1 MAESIKTVCPYCGVG
16 CGMILQVENGQVVKL
31 AGDKQHPTNFGRLCT
46 KGSSADKALRNSGR
60 MEKAYIRKQRQEE
73 RVASSMDSVITETAK
88 RFRQIIDR
96 DGPNAVSFYVS
107 GQMSIE
113 AQYLINKLAK
123 GFVGTNNIE
132 SNSRLCMA
140 SAGSGYKLSL
150 GADGPPGSYK
160 DFDHADV
167 FFVIGANMADCHPI
181 LFLRLMDRVKAGA
194 KLIVVDP
201 RRNATAD
208 KAHLFMQIKP
218 GTDLILLNGLLHLLW
233 KNNHLDHEFIQDYT
247 EGWEQMPAFLEDYP
261 PEYVAEKTGIDEAK
275 IRQAAQWMGE
285 AQEFMTCWTMGLNQ
299 STHGTWNTNAICN
312 LHLATGKICRLGS
325 GPFSLTG
332 QPNAMGGREMGY
344 MGPGLPGQR
353 SVLIEK
359 DRDFIEELWQV
370 PKGTLT
376 THLGKGTI
384 DMFEQMKAG
393 AIKACWIICTNPV
406 ATVANRS
413 IVIEGLEKAEL
424 VITQDAFLDTETN
437 KYADIMLPGALW
449 AEAEGVM
456 INSERNMT
464 LMQKAIDPPGEALPD
479 WQIISRIACEMGY
492 AHAFTYSS
500 ASDVFDGIC
509 RCSNPK
515 TGYDL
520 RGASHARLRET
531 PLQWPCPPLDTPQGA
546 DDRHPIR
553 YLNDG
558 VSQYLLEAE
567 ENKPKPRL
575 IFPTER
581 AKGVFF
587 ARPHLDPAEMPDTD
601 FPFVL
606 NTGRLQHQWHTM
618 TKTGKIA
625 MLNKLNSGPFIEIHP
640 EDAANLNIKDKQP
653 IEIRSR
659 RGKAVLPA
667 VITDRVLAGNCFAPF
682 HWNDFFG
689 EDLAINAVTN
699 DAIDPISQQPEFKI
713 CAVSLAP
720 VAATETLLFAD
731 ALNQQKPIPQDQST
745 PANSI
750 AIPEIAQGTEMSQI
764 NIFAQM
770 TGIETIS
777 TPPLNDAEKIYLT
790 GFMAALQNLPSQ
802 SGHLPTL
809 PPNAPI
815 SEQGKLWLNGLLAG
829 LYVRA
834 PLDYATS
841 NHATPALTSSDTSA
855 LSLPQSTEPAKPKVT
870 LIWASQT
877 GNSETL
883 AENFVQ
889 KIKHA
894 GYEVNFQEMS
904 NFSVDQL
911 EKTDHLLCISSTFGD
926 GDAPDNGQ
934 NFWNDLNSK
943 EIKLNHVKYSVL
955 ALGDPNYDQFCG
967 HGKRL
972 DEKLAALGA
981 NPILARSD
989 CDTDFEEKAE
999 QWLNSILAKLNSA
1012 STDTEQEAPPE
1023 VTLLWASQTGNS
1035 ETLAESFAEKIK
1047 QAGCQVNVQEM
1058 NSFSITE
1065 LNKTQ
1070 NLLCISSTFGDGD
1083 APDNGQNFW
1092 NDLSS
1097 KADIKLDHLNYS
1109 VLALGDPNYD
1119 QFCGHGKKL
1128 DQKLAE
1134 LGASRIFDRIDCAT
1148 DFQEKAEQ
1156 WLGTVLGKLA
1166 ESAKIKA
1173 KPSPLKPQK
1182 PDLTAPSKASPFQS
1196 RLLQNVRLNHEH
1208 SNKDIRLFAF
1218 DIEDSGISYE
1228 AGDALGV
1235 WAKNCPEL
1243 VNELLSVTKLDGDSP
1258 VSMVDLKGMTLR
1270 QALTERF
1277 EIAKPQLNALKLI
1290 ATKGAYQKLQ
1300 DLLDYPDKNELKKW
1314 LWGKQLV
1321 DVLYEFPVKLSVSGL
1336 ISILAKLQPRLYS
1349 IASSPKA
1356 YPTQIHLTVSAV
1368 RYDYQGNARKGVSS
1382 TFLAD
1387 RAEQGQIGIFVQKSA
1402 SFHPPADADIPLIMV
1417 GPGTGIA
1424 PFRGFLQERQ
1434 ALDQPSKNWLFFGE
1448 QKSTTDFYY
1457 QDELTK
1463 FQQDGVLTRLDLAF
1477 SRDQEQKIYVQDR
1490 MREHGA
1496 ELWQWLEQGAYFC
1509 ICGDASRMAKDVDA
1523 ALKEIIVQ
1531 HGNQSAEQASEY
1543 VASMSRDKRYLRDV
1557 Y

>member
-1 MAESIKTVCPYCGVG
+1 MTESIKTVCPYCGVG
-16 CGMILQVENGQVVKL
+16 CGMILHVENGQVVKL
-31 AGDKQHPTNFGRLCT
+31 SGNKEHPTNFGRLCT
-46 KGSSADKALRNSGR
+46 KGSSAHQALNQSGR
-60 MEKAYIRKQRQEE
+60 MEKAYIRKKRQDEC
-73 RVASSMDSVITETAK
+73 VASTSDSAITQTAQ
-88 RFRQIIDR
+88 RLRQIIDQN
-96 DGPNAVSFYVS
+96 GPNAVSFYVS

-113 AQYLINKLAK
+113 AQYLINKLSK
-123 GFVGTNNIE
+123 GFIGTNNIE

-150 GADGPPGSYK
+150 GADGPPGSYQ

-233 KNNHLDHEFIQDYT
+233 KNNHLDHEFIQEYT
-247 EGWEQMPAFLEDYP
+247 EGWEQMPDFLEAYSP
-261 PEYVAEKTGIDEAK
+261 RYVAEKTGIDEAK

-285 AQEFMTCWTMGLNQ
+285 AKEFMSCWTMGLNQ

-353 SVLIEK
+353 SVLVEK
-359 DRDFIEELWQV
+359 DRDFIEALWQI
-370 PKGTLT
+370 PKGTLNT
-376 THLGKGTI
+376 NLGKGTI
-384 DMFEQMKAG
+384 DLFERMKAG
-393 AIKACWIICTNPV
+393 EIKACWIICTNPV
-406 ATVANRS
+406 ATVANRQT
-413 IVIEGLEKAEL
+413 VIDGLKAAEL

-437 KYADIMLPGALW
+437 RYADIMLPAALW

-479 WQIISRIACEMGY
+479 WQIICRIACEMGY
-492 AHAFTYSS
+492 TNAFSYHS
-500 ASDVFDGIC
+500 ASEVFDEIC

-520 RGASHARLRET
+520 RGASYSRLRET
-531 PLQWPCPPLDTPQGA
+531 PLQWPCSPLDMPSGS

-558 VSQYLLEAE
+558 ISQTLFSLEE
-567 ENKPKPRL
+567 HKPKPRL

-581 AKGVFF
+581 ARGVFF
-587 ARPHLDPAEMPDTD
+587 ARPHLDPAEMPDVD

-618 TKTGKIA
+618 TKTGKIP
-625 MLNKLNSGPFIEIHP
+625 MLNKLNSGPFVEIHP

-653 IEIRSR
+653 VEIRSR
-659 RGKAVLPA
+659 RGKAILPA
-667 VITDRVLAGNCFAPF
+667 VVTDRVLAGNCFAPF

-713 CAVSLAP
+713 CAVSLTP
-720 VAATETLLFAD
+720 VAPTETLLIAD
-731 ALNQQKPIPQDQST
+731 ALKQQKSLEQDRNTQEIS
-745 PANSI
+745 S
-750 AIPEIAQGTEMSQI
+750 AISEIAQGADMSHI
-764 NIFAQM
+764 NIFARSI
-770 TGIETIS
+770 GIETPS
-777 TPPLNDAEKIYLT
+777 TPTLNDAEKIYLA
-790 GFMAALQNLPSQ
+790 GFIAAIQSLPVSPN
-802 SGHLPTL
+802 SLPTL
-809 PPNAPI
+809 PLSAPI
-815 SEQGKLWLNGLLAG
+815 SDQAKLWLNGMLAG
-829 LYVRA
+829 LYARE
-834 PLDYATS
+834 PLDSAVSPLISKIS
-841 NHATPALTSSDTSA
+841 NTHSNESISA
-855 LSLPQSTEPAKPKVT
+855 KKLEPIKPKIT
-870 LIWASQT
+870 LLWASQT
-877 GNSETL
+877 GNSESL
-883 AENFVQ
+883 ANRFSQE
-889 KIKHA
+889 IKQA
-894 GYEVNFQEMS
+894 GYDLNFQEMS
-904 NFSVDQL
+904 NFTADQL

-934 NFWNDLNSK
+934 NFWDDLNNK
-943 EIKLNHVKYSVL
+943 ELQLNHIKYSVL

-981 NPILARSD
+981 QPILARRD
-989 CDTDFEEKAE
+989 CDTEFQEKAE
-999 QWLNSILAKLNSA
+999 QWLNTVLSKIGHSNA
-1012 STDTEQEAPPE
+1012 TEEETAE

-1035 ETLAESFAEKIK
+1035 EALAESFAEKIK
-1047 QAGCQVNVQEM
+1047 QAGCQVNIQEM
-1058 NSFSITE
+1058 NSFSIAE

-1092 NDLSS
+1092 NDLTC
-1097 KADIKLDHLNYS
+1097 KEDIKLDHLNYS
-1109 VLALGDPNYD
+1109 VLALGDQNYD

-1134 LGASRIFDRIDCAT
+1134 LGASRIFDRIDCDT
-1148 DFQEKAEQ
+1148 DFQDKAEQ
-1156 WLGTVLGKLA
+1156 WLNRILVKLA
-1166 ESAKIKA
+1166 ETTKIKA
-1173 KPSPLKPQK
+1173 EPSPLKPNK
-1182 PDLTAPSKASPFQS
+1182 PNLATPSKTNPFHSQ
-1196 RLLQNVRLNHEH
+1196 LVQNLKLNHEH
-1208 SNKDIRLFAF
+1208 SNKDIRLFVF

-1235 WAKNCPEL
+1235 WPQNCPDL
-1243 VNELLSVTKLDGDSP
+1243 VNELLNVTKLSGDCL
-1258 VSMVDLKGMTLR
+1258 VSMVDLKEMSLR

-1277 EIAKPQLNALKLI
+1277 EIAKPQNNALKLI
-1290 ATKGAYQKLQ
+1290 ANKGGYQKLQ
-1300 DLLDYPDKNELKKW
+1300 DLLDNPDKSALKTW

-1321 DVLYEFPVKLSVSGL
+1321 DILAEFPIPLAVNEL
-1336 ISILAKLQPRLYS
+1336 ISILAKMQPRLYS

-1356 YPTQIHLTVSAV
+1356 HPTQIHLTVSAV
-1368 RYDYQGNARKGVSS
+1368 RYDYQNLSRKGVSS

-1387 RAEQGQIGIFVQKSA
+1387 RAEQCSIPIFVQKSA
-1402 SFHPPADADIPLIMV
+1402 SFRPPVDSETPLIMV

-1424 PFRGFLQERQ
+1424 PFRGFLQERH
-1434 ALDQPSKNWLFFGE
+1434 ARGDVGKNWLFFGE
-1448 QKSTTDFYY
+1448 QKSSTDFYF
-1457 QDELTK
+1457 QDELAELQKNGT
-1463 FQQDGVLTRLDLAF
+1463 LTRLDLAF

-1509 ICGDASRMAKDVDA
+1509 ICGDASRMAKDVDTV
-1523 ALKEIIVQ
+1523 LKEIIVL
-1531 HGNQSAEQASEY
+1531 HGAKSSDEANDY
-1543 VASMSRDKRYLRDV
+1543 VTNMSRDKRYLRDI